1 MTADSSPPTRIEA
14 AHLRDH
20 LERALEHVEHPEARY
35 HLREA
40 LQLLVVF
47 EDSNA

>member
-1 MTADSSPPTRIEA
+1 MNADTSPSTEVEA

-20 LERALEHVEHPEARY
+20 LERALEHVDHPEARY

-47 EDSNA
+47 EDYNV